1 VEKAH
6 PDVFN
11 ILLQVLDDGHITD
24 SQGRK
29 VSFKNTIII
38 MTSNAGAQNII
49 EPKRL
54 GFTSVVDDKEDY
66 KRMKE
71 GVMDEVKKIFKP
83 EFINRIDEII
93 VFHSLTKDNIKQI
106 VGIMIATIGKRSK
119 AQMNIAIETSDEVVA
134 HLAEVGFD
142 PKYGARPLRRA
153 IQTNIEDKLA
163 EAILAGTIK
172 EGDTVRVEYLDN
184 EMVVQ
189 AKQ

>member
-1 VEKAH
+1 
-6 PDVFN
+6 
-11 ILLQVLDDGHITD
+11 
-24 SQGRK
+24 
-29 VSFKNTIII
+29 
-38 MTSNAGAQNII
+38 MTSNAGAQNIV

-54 GFTSVVDDKEDY
+54 GFASVIDDKEDY
-66 KRMKE
+66 KRMKD

-106 VGIMIATIGKRSK
+106 VGIMIKTIGKRSK
-119 AQMNIAIETSDEVVA
+119 AQMNIALDTSEDVVA

-172 EGDTVRVEYLDN
+172 EGDTVHVQYLDN
-184 EMVVQ
+184 EMVLT
-189 AKQ
+189 AK